1 MHFESRHITVTSDH
15 GTATLRFGFAGEPTN
30 ALNLS
35 HLREFEKALDA
46 VASHRAITIL
56 VVRSAIPSGFCEGLC
71 PSAVLSLLHPTD
83 RSAFAWYGQQILGK
97 LASLNAVSV
106 AVIDGRCLDAGLE
119 IALACDR
126 RFCVSRSTT
135 LLGFPG
141 RTPCFGG
148 SVRLRAVAGRRGSEL
163 LKSGRIVSGREA
175 KQMGLVDVACSERRS
190 KIELRTMLDRLEA
203 RPLKARYKT
212 EAEGLAEE
220 RRSFSSASITALC
233 ERPLA
238 IGNSAP
244 PFPAMLGLLGI
255 DATIEKLAAVAVL
268 HGASVVVSGDRSRI
282 YSQIVESRARGFI
295 TPLEAEQARL
305 RVRVSDSLDGFGD
318 AELVF
323 VAAGHNPFR
332 LAAAIRPRTIVCV
345 IRPAGGDPPTSQ
357 SHLAVPF
364 PFPRRLVHLSF
375 CGSERVA
382 LFPDAATDPET
393 LTAVSAWMKPF
404 GYTSVVFPVAARLL
418 PRAA

>member
-1 MHFESRHITVTSDH
+1 
-15 GTATLRFGFAGEPTN
+15 
-30 ALNLS
+30 
-35 HLREFEKALDA
+35 
-46 VASHRAITIL
+46 
-56 VVRSAIPSGFCEGLC
+56 
-71 PSAVLSLLHPTD
+71 
-83 RSAFAWYGQQILGK
+83 
-97 LASLNAVSV
+97 
-106 AVIDGRCLDAGLE
+106 
-119 IALACDR
+119 
-126 RFCVSRSTT
+126 
-135 LLGFPG
+135 
-141 RTPCFGG
+141 
-148 SVRLRAVAGRRGSEL
+148 
-163 LKSGRIVSGREA
+163 
-175 KQMGLVDVACSERRS
+175 
-190 KIELRTMLDRLEA
+190 
-203 RPLKARYKT
+203 
-212 EAEGLAEE
+212 
-220 RRSFSSASITALC
+220 
-233 ERPLA
+233 
-238 IGNSAP
+238 
-244 PFPAMLGLLGI
+244 MLGLLGI